1 MFSQLS
7 NIDKELVSK
16 KVFNSTLNQTH
27 PSYNRPIPSSIIT
40 SMNHFVLLHSKQVW
54 PKPIELVHFQP
65 VSFPNPLSRE
75 NGVNRARLEVGRK
88 RSSSSR
94 ISANFRFSMAR
105 SRLLLRL
112 ESSRFR
118 VALNRGNLR
127 SAASLD
133 ACQPSNGQKTKT
145 SACVRFRATSAQVGR
160 HSRVSCEV
168 KLKKIQAGGERKR
181 ERGRRRMAQGQ
192 LFRGVHEM
200 CLRPLPFRHAL

>member
-112 ESSRFR
+112 DSSRFR

-168 KLKKIQAGGERKR
+168 KLKKIQASGGGRK
-181 ERGRRRMAQGQ
+181 RRRMAQGQ